1 MQVVCT
7 ERGVVPH
14 GNSISGYDWRTHASS
29 RWWSVARNHLS
40 RPAYEHGAE
49 QNWVQRET
57 LTTDGSGEWGT
68 ATILSATASA
78 AGSTTSSTTLGRTD
92 SDSSRPTTAGAA
104 GGGGGGGA
112 AELKL
117 RWETVNTLPVVGTTL
132 IVLDGPGVGQWRT
145 ITAAGPANGTV
156 TIDRP
161 FDGWVQHQQHQQQQ
175 QQQQQQS
182 EETPA
187 LTASGSGSGT
197 ARGGASLVAVVS
209 SFGSK
214 IFAGNRFNWT
224 EVVQW

>member
-1 MQVVCT
+1 MLQVVCT

-78 AGSTTSSTTLGRTD
+78 SASASASTPVGSIND
-92 SDSSRPTTAGAA
+92 DSSRPTTAAAGAAAA
-104 GGGGGGGA
+104 GGGA
-112 AELKL
+112 VELKL

-175 QQQQQQS
+175 QQS